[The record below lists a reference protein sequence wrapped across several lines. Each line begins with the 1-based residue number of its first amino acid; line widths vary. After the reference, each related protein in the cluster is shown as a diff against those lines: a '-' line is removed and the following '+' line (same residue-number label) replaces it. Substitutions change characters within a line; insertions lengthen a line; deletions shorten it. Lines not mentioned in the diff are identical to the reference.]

1 MPVYFK
7 SIVMSSYIKNGCSV
21 RLVIIR
27 LPVQKND
34 VGHVQFG
41 KVEAMVAR
49 PVPGFGNLIFY
60 LWNGMVDF
68 FNGMVE
74 NGMIMN
80 AMIND

>member
-1 MPVYFK
+1 
-7 SIVMSSYIKNGCSV
+7 
-21 RLVIIR
+21 
-27 LPVQKND
+27 
-34 VGHVQFG
+34 
-41 KVEAMVAR
+41 MVAR

-60 LWNGMVDF
+60 LWNGMMDFFDGMMDFFDGMVVF

>member
-1 MPVYFK
+1 MIFSVDKDQHHKGCKVYI
-7 SIVMSSYIKNGCSV
+7 SKNGCSV

-49 PVPGFGNLIFY
+49 PIPGLFIFK
-60 LWNGMVDF
+60 L
-68 FNGMVE
+68 
-74 NGMIMN
+74 
-80 AMIND
+80 